1 MKPHDPDRR
10 QGKGKVEGAARR
22 AKAYVERDPEGAA
35 RAEAKAR
42 RGPRSRGTR
51 ASVDELVAKSRTVAD
66 HVRRVVA
73 RVRARL
79 RRK

>member
-1 MKPHDPDRR
+1 MKPHRPDHDRDIRR
-10 QGKGKVEGAARR
+10 YG
-22 AKAYVERDPEGAA
+22 ERDPASAA
-35 RAEAKAR
+35 RGEAKAR
-42 RGPRSRGTR
+42 RGRGSRGTR

-66 HVRRVVA
+66 RVGPLIDRVVA